1 MGVAPPVDT
10 LSVRDEGAPVSTTT
24 SAATSSTTEAV
35 GRQQAPAP
43 SLDRGPQRGI
53 LAVGAVLT
61 GLLLVSTAVV
71 GGTRIAVT
79 AVLGLTLGV
88 VLFYSRFGFTSAWRQ
103 LVAVGQGRALR
114 AQMLM
119 LAVATVLFAPILAT
133 GVGLFGSTAT
143 GYVSPL
149 GTSVVL
155 GAFLFAVG
163 MQVGGACASGALYT
177 VGSGHSAIVLTLGGF
192 VVGSVLA
199 TWPFTF
205 LTHTLPTGPSVSLAQ
220 SRLGYGGA
228 VVVQLAV
235 LAVIAGLSLLVQRRR
250 TPPPVAPVA
259 TARGALRVVRGS
271 WPVWV
276 GALGL
281 AVLNAAWLLVNG
293 KPWGI
298 TSAFALWG
306 AKLARAVG
314 IPVGSWDYWR
324 TPANAKALASP
335 VLADATSASDLGII
349 IGALLAAGAAGTFLL
364 HRRIPAR
371 IALGAVLGG
380 IAMGFG
386 ARIAYGCNIGAYF
399 GGIASFSLHGWL
411 WAGAALIGTVVGV
424 RLRPLLGLAVP
435 KASDSSC

>member
-1 MGVAPPVDT
+1 VSSTTSAVT
-10 LSVRDEGAPVSTTT
+10 TSTTT
-24 SAATSSTTEAV
+24 APTA
-35 GRQQAPAP
+35 RQPAP
-43 SLDRGPQRGI
+43 SLGRGPQFGI
-53 LAVGAVLT
+53 IAVGTVLA
-61 GLLLVSTAVV
+61 GLLLVGTALA
-71 GGTRIAVT
+71 GGARIAVT
-79 AVLGLTLGV
+79 AALGLALGL
-88 VLFYSRFGFTSAWRQ
+88 VLFHSRFGFTSAWRQ
-103 LVAVGQGRALR
+103 LVAVGQGHALR

-133 GVGLFGSTAT
+133 GVGLFGSSAT

-163 MQVGGACASGALYT
+163 MQIGGACASGALYT

-205 LTHTLPTGPSVSLAQ
+205 LTQTLPTGPSVSLAQ

-228 VVVQLAV
+228 VVVQLGV
-235 LAVIAGLSLLVQRRR
+235 LAVIVGVSLLVQRRR
-250 TPPPVAPVA
+250 TPPPVAAVA

-276 GALGL
+276 GAIGL

-306 AKLARAVG
+306 ARIARAVG
-314 IPVGSWDYWR
+314 IPVQSWDYWR

-411 WAGAALIGTVVGV
+411 WAGAALVGTIVGL

-435 KASDSSC
+435 KPSDSSC

>member
-1 MGVAPPVDT
+1 MSTTANAVT
-10 LSVRDEGAPVSTTT
+10 TSTTQAPV
-24 SAATSSTTEAV
+24 E
-35 GRQQAPAP
+35 RQPAP
-43 SLDRGPQRGI
+43 TLGRGPQFGI
-53 LAVGAVLT
+53 LVVGTVLAA
-61 GLLLVSTAVV
+61 LLLVGTALA

-79 AVLGLTLGV
+79 AGLGLALGL
-88 VLFYSRFGFTSAWRQ
+88 VLFHSRFGFTSAWRQ

-133 GVGLFGSTAT
+133 GVGLFGTSPT

-192 VVGSVLA
+192 VLGSVLA

-205 LTHTLPTGPSVSLAQ
+205 LTKTLPTGPSVSLAA

-228 VVVQLAV
+228 VAVQLGVLAV
-235 LAVIAGLSLLVQRRR
+235 LAGISLLVQRRR
-250 TPPPVAPVA
+250 TPPPVAPVP
-259 TARGALRVVRGS
+259 TARGAVRVLRGS
-271 WPVWV
+271 WPLWV
-276 GALGL
+276 GSLAL

-306 AKLARAVG
+306 AKAARAVG
-314 IPVGSWDYWR
+314 VPVQSWDYWG
-324 TPANAKALASP
+324 TPANATALNSP
-335 VLADATSASDLGII
+335 VLADPTTASDLGII
-349 IGALLAAGAAGTFLL
+349 IGALLAASAAGTFLL

-399 GGIASFSLHGWL
+399 GGIASFSLHGWF
-411 WAGAALIGTVVGV
+411 WAAAALVGTIAGL
-424 RLRPLLGLAVP
+424 RLRPLFGLSVP
-435 KASDSSC
+435 TASDSTC